1 MYWTDN
7 GNEPKIERASMD
19 GNSRVVI
26 HTTNLTSPYGLALD
40 IGTHT
45 LYWTD
50 YGRNVL
56 ESSSV
61 DGTNRKILT
70 SRMLLYPFYLSFY
83 DGNLYW
89 GDLSY
94 NRLLTIHISSP
105 YDVTFFGSYN
115 SYDFYGIQ
123 VISSHLQQEGKKLHQ
138 LIMGSL
144 RNQLCIG

>member
-1 MYWTDN
+1 MLFECWLPPRQLYWTDN
-7 GNEPKIERASMD
+7 GNMPKIEKASMD
-19 GNSRVVI
+19 GTSRVVI
-26 HTTNLTSPYGLALD
+26 HATNLTSPYGIALD
-40 IGTHT
+40 IGTQI

-89 GDLSY
+89 GDLHY
-94 NRLLTIHISSP
+94 NRLLTTSISSP
-105 YDVTFFGSYN
+105 DNVTFFGSYFY
-115 SYDFYGIQ
+115 YDFYGVQ
-123 VISSHLQQEGKKLHQ
+123 VISSALQPEG
-138 LIMGSL
+138 
-144 RNQLCIG
+144 